1 MPTDANSAG
10 DVKLTVKQVSRV
22 TYGHTSNTQNIWVYL
37 TNIRHITLVH
47 TDIYE
52 YCNLFS

>member
-52 YCNLFS
+52 YRNLFS